1 MIRDATGKGLDAM
14 KVFSIS
20 IKYITDHLF
29 KSLSDK
35 YLDIEMDDIHF
46 VLTVPAIWDH
56 KAKQFMT
63 EAARRVSKKQLP
75 FSPLSTICS
84 YIQLCDG
91 LKLLLE

>member
-46 VLTVPAIWDH
+46 VLTVPAIWDD

-63 EAARRVSKKQLP
+63 EAAVRVSTCKKQMLKFPHFLP
-75 FSPLSTICS
+75 LAHTFTSVM
-84 YIQLCDG
+84 G
-91 LKLLLE
+91 